1 MFSINGKKLIKSAN
15 VPCNQEL
22 WLISKQHI
30 LIQFSKKRLNLIE
43 TLFIL
48 KRTWTLIR
56 NFHPQGGRSI
66 MPWTLNRSFTAA
78 FSKKASFAESNVV
91 KRITELKEVI
101 IFDEKMSLRSL
112 SLYQLVNA

>member
-1 MFSINGKKLIKSAN
+1 
-15 VPCNQEL
+15 
-22 WLISKQHI
+22 
-30 LIQFSKKRLNLIE
+30 
-43 TLFIL
+43 
-48 KRTWTLIR
+48 
-56 NFHPQGGRSI
+56 